1 MPSEFYLV
9 WYFVIVV
16 IIGVATYFALMALD
30 FSKLFKPNST
40 WQIKLLAILISAAI
54 GFIVASGMLDIIRY
68 IKEIA

>member
-54 GFIVASGMLDIIRY
+54 GFIIASGMLDIIRY